1 MSQHQLRMLPSLL
14 ADTQAMV
21 IDSNRHYPRHSH
33 DQYGIG
39 LIHRG
44 AQRSA
49 SGCGRVEA
57 GPGELIMVN
66 PGEVHDGVP
75 LAEEG
80 RQWSM
85 LYFEPSLLHELAS
98 ELELPF
104 SAELSL
110 VRPVAQDQ
118 RLRQQFVQLFQ
129 RVTSVRQAH
138 QAQVDVAARLAA
150 EESAVSTLVYLLAHH
165 SQARPLMPASA
176 TVEQVRQRLADEP
189 LQAPSL
195 HELAAM
201 VGVSRFNLIR
211 SFNKALGLSP
221 HAYLLQQRLHLARRL
236 LLSGHKPVDAAL
248 AAGFADQSHMTRLF
262 RRQYGITPGLYGQI
276 GSQS

>member
-1 MSQHQLRMLPSLL
+1 MSKHQISMHPSLL
-14 ADTQAMV
+14 AGAQAMV
-21 IDSNRHYPRHSH
+21 VDSNRHYPRHSH

-49 SGCGRVEA
+49 SGFGRVEA

-104 SAELSL
+104 SAEISL

-118 RLRQQFVQLFQ
+118 QLQQHFVRLFR
-129 RVTSVRQAH
+129 RVTCVRQG
-138 QAQVDVAARLAA
+138 QQTQVDEVARLAA
-150 EESAVSTLVYLLAHH
+150 EECALTTLVYLLSHH
-165 SQARPLMPASA
+165 SQARPLMPVSA
-176 TVEQVRQRLADEP
+176 TVERVRQRLADEP

-195 HELAAM
+195 QELAAM

-211 SFNKALGLSP
+211 SFNKVLGLSP

-236 LLSGHKPVDAAL
+236 LLQGHKPVDAAL
-248 AAGFADQSHMTRLF
+248 QAGFADQSHMTRLF

-276 GSQS
+276 GSQH

>member
-1 MSQHQLRMLPSLL
+1 MHPSLL
-14 ADTQAMV
+14 AGTQAMV
-21 IDSNRHYPRHSH
+21 VDSNRHYPRHSH
-33 DQYGIG
+33 DQYGVG

-49 SGCGRVEA
+49 SGFGRVEA

-75 LAEEG
+75 LGEEG

-104 SAELSL
+104 SAEISL

-118 RLRQQFVQLFQ
+118 QLRQHFVRLFR
-129 RVTSVRQAH
+129 RVTCVRQG
-138 QAQVDVAARLAA
+138 QQTQVDEAARLAA
-150 EESAVSTLVYLLAHH
+150 EECAVTTLVYLLSHH
-165 SQARPLMPASA
+165 SQARPVQPVSA
-176 TVEQVRQRLADEP
+176 TVERARQRLADEP

-195 HELAAM
+195 QELAAM

-236 LLSGHKPVDAAL
+236 LLQGHKPVDAAL
-248 AAGFADQSHMTRLF
+248 QAGFADQSHMTRLF

-276 GSQS
+276 GSQP